1 MTASAQQSFRLDFC
15 RASILPEAQGWD
27 SQAKPCMPVQD
38 TGRVV
43 KHLEEWDVEPGRVLK
58 RLLRP
63 ASRMP
68 TNRWEQLM
76 LSVHEGDAKG
86 VWLGLSWPM
95 LLTSA
100 PVVGISL
107 VCKLL
112 TGEGLPVS
120 PAADVHCMRF
130 SLRAS
135 DKCHTIL
142 AQVHS
147 TARCKTALH
156 TMPAGHLSWRCGG
169 AGISWPGRCQHHRDH
184 KIDKAVLSLCGR
196 RYISAALFT
205 AKNTLYWTH

>member
-1 MTASAQQSFRLDFC
+1 M
-15 RASILPEAQGWD
+15 
-27 SQAKPCMPVQD
+27 
-38 TGRVV
+38 V

-95 LLTSA
+95 LLSSA

-107 VCKLL
+107 MCKLL

-120 PAADVHCMRF
+120 HATGMHCICF
-130 SLRAS
+130 SMQACNNRHTTSTQIHWCCSQQNHTACDAS
-135 DKCHTIL
+135 
-142 AQVHS
+142 
-147 TARCKTALH
+147 R
-156 TMPAGHLSWRCGG
+156 
-169 AGISWPGRCQHHRDH
+169 
-184 KIDKAVLSLCGR
+184 
-196 RYISAALFT
+196 ALFLE
-205 AKNTLYWTH
+205 AWRAWRIWA